1 MMIKREL
8 EKSASTDPAAPE
20 KSDSTEPLKP
30 KKTKKESK
38 TYTPFPPENHFTESK
53 VDKQLETGEYFLKEE
68 ERQKR
73 KMANKERQNKEN
85 AKEKKAKK
93 AEKMFSA
100 PAEKSGKTV
109 TQEKSQE
116 TVDPKKL
123 KKKLKK
129 KKQ

>member
-68 ERQKR
+68 ERQ
-73 KMANKERQNKEN
+73 NKEN

-100 PAEKSGKTV
+100 PVEKSRKTV
-109 TQEKSQE
+109 TQGKSQE

-123 KKKLKK
+123 KRKLKK